1 MLKEIITSNQRTS
14 YNNLMY
20 HFKTKHNPIS
30 FGNFSRQL
38 GLKRRITA
46 GSIIT
51 EKVRKNK
58 K

>member
-1 MLKEIITSNQRTS
+1 
-14 YNNLMY
+14 MY
-20 HFKTKHNPIS
+20 HFKTKRNPIS

-38 GLKRRITA
+38 GLKRRITD